1 LPDCKDAKF
10 LTLTAAREDSDGN
23 PIYRDAAHCYERL
36 KKEPAYMVQINMNPF
51 QFPQMVSL
59 ATWVRAGFAF
69 FFVVGFAVWARED
82 GSKYIQALP
91 QIQQAKGNAVAG
103 GTGAQATAL
112 IAAGL
117 ITVAVGT
124 AIVALFTWVSFDF
137 GLGAVTS
144 YMDVNPFNGG
154 GVVAGACG
162 CLISSYPWADS
173 SRLTWAVSF
182 GS

>member
-1 LPDCKDAKF
+1 M
-10 LTLTAAREDSDGN
+10 G
-23 PIYRDAAHCYERL
+23 
-36 KKEPAYMVQINMNPF
+36 
-51 QFPQMVSL
+51 
-59 ATWVRAGFAF
+59 
-69 FFVVGFAVWARED
+69 
-82 GSKYIQALP
+82 IQSTETP
-91 QIQQAKGNAVAG
+91 HNAVAG

-162 CLISSYPWADS
+162 CLISHTLGRIHRGLRGPYHLEAN
-173 SRLTWAVSF
+173 
-182 GS
+182 G